1 MKLQLKRP
9 IVWFDI
15 ESTGID
21 REKDRIIE
29 ISVCKLMPNMERI
42 TVTKRLNP
50 EMPIPTGASEVH
62 GIKDE
67 DVADCPVFRQI
78 AKSLLEFFEGCDVGG
93 FNGNSFDVP
102 MLYNEF
108 QRCGIDWDYTKF
120 LMIDPGNLFKIKE
133 ARTLSAAVKFY
144 CEKELEGAHG
154 AEADIH
160 ATVDVFL
167 AQMDRYENDEGFPQT
182 IEELALYTNYGKPV
196 ADISGKF
203 SYNDDGA
210 IILNFGTKKGELAK
224 DNISYLDWMVNKA
237 NFPADTNRIASQVLE
252 EFYMNPR

>member
-9 IVWFDI
+9 IAFIDL
-15 ESTGID
+15 EATGID
-21 REKDRIIE
+21 REKDRIVE
-29 ISVCKLMPNMERI
+29 ISVCKLFPDLSKI
-42 TVTKRLNP
+42 TITKRINP
-50 EMPIPTGASEVH
+50 TIPIPAGASEIH

-67 DVADCPVFRQI
+67 DVAECPTFAQV
-78 AKSLLEFFEGCDVGG
+78 AKSLLDFIKDCDVAG
-93 FNGNSFDVP
+93 FNGNNYDMP
-102 MLYNEF
+102 LLYNEF
-108 QRCGIDWDYTKF
+108 QRTRIDWDYTKF

-203 SYNDDGA
+203 SYNDDGE

-252 EFYMNPR
+252 EYYMGQ